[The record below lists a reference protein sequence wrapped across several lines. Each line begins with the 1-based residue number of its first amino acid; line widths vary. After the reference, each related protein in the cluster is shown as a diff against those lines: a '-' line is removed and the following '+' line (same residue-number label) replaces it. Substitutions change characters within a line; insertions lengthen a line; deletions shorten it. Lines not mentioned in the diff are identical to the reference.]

1 MKRLGIRFLFARCSR
16 ESKSK
21 HAAGH
26 AGAVRVRCGRRRD
39 PSVGQGDTGTGA
51 KACFGGCARRVHTM
65 SGFKFVV
72 NSVIAILICGL
83 AATARGETSSQ
94 ADGMVSG
101 SIVDESA
108 AVIPGATVNLLRQ
121 NSATQST
128 TSQAD
133 GTFSFEGV
141 TPGTYTLRAEIAG
154 FETYQET
161 IVVGPEP
168 VARLK
173 ITLRVRGLE
182 TDVTVEADEPADA
195 FSTSVS
201 NGATLRMGD
210 DFRRALPIVADD
222 FLGVVGNFF
231 YPGAQGSQGASVI
244 VDGVQGDQIDVPS
257 SALGTVRLNRNPYSA
272 LYQHPGQAR
281 LEVSTKRGRRSR
293 YDAGFEV
300 SERNTLFAA
309 RNAFAPATQ
318 ELGRRLLQPTLAG
331 PLPGKKSS
339 FYFTGQRFVHD
350 ESAVVNAETL
360 TGPVVANV
368 PTSHDHNSI
377 FARIQ
382 AWPNSLQTITGT
394 YGFSGHEYS
403 NQDAG
408 GFNLRERG
416 IATKKD
422 KHTLTLSHR
431 LLRASNWQNDFLFG
445 FVDQQDHAGSAATA
459 PAIDVND
466 AFSSGPSPRFD
477 RANRRSFSLENT
489 VRYLGR
495 AGHSL
500 VFGGRFRSDHVDAFD
515 ASNFAGTYEFADL
528 EAFHDRTP
536 LFFRINRG
544 DPNAA
549 FSVYEANGYVQD
561 EIRVRSQLTLTFGVR
576 YDWQS
581 TTSDRNNV
589 APRLAFAFAPENHKK
604 TIFRGGAGIFSDQ
617 LGRSAIE
624 QSQLRDGIRLHEV
637 VISGPSFP
645 NPFSSGADVSQLPS
659 TVRVAPGIRS
669 PSLSEASFSV
679 ERELRQRNTLT
690 AEYSWFRGTDLFR
703 SRNINAPLPG
713 TDLRPDPNFLN
724 INQVESSA
732 FLHSQALTVSWRGR
746 LGKVF
751 QPYAQ
756 YVFSKTTTN
765 TSGTFSVPANN
776 YDLRAET
783 GPADED
789 ARHRFNMMG
798 VVALPRG
805 FQTGL
810 VLSVRSGLPYDIT
823 TGLDDNNDTV
833 ANDRPVGITRNTGRG
848 PATAQLDLRISKSF
862 AVVRVQ
868 DGGQQQRRDTVDL
881 IVDLFNATNRTNYK
895 SIVGDMSSQFF
906 GRANVA
912 AAARTVQFSARYTFR
927 R

>member
-133 GTFSFEGV
+133 GTFSFDGV

-182 TDVTVEADEPADA
+182 TDVTVEADELADA

-293 YDAGFEV
+293 YDAGFEM

-589 APRLAFAFAPENHKK
+589 APRFAFAFAPENHKK

-783 GPADED
+783 GPADDD

-862 AVVRVQ
+862 AIVRVQ

>member
-133 GTFSFEGV
+133 GTFSFDGV

-293 YDAGFEV
+293 YDAGFEM

-783 GPADED
+783 GPADDD

-862 AVVRVQ
+862 AIVRVQ

-912 AAARTVQFSARYTFR
+912 AAARTVQFSARYTVR

>member
-133 GTFSFEGV
+133 GTFSFDGV

-293 YDAGFEV
+293 YDAGFEM

-624 QSQLRDGIRLHEV
+624 QSQLRDGIQLHEV

-783 GPADED
+783 GPADDD

-862 AVVRVQ
+862 AIVRVQ

>member
-1 MKRLGIRFLFARCSR
+1 MKRLGIRFLFARCSG

-26 AGAVRVRCGRRRD
+26 AGAVSVRCDRRRD
-39 PSVGQGDTGTGA
+39 PSVGQDDTGTGA
-51 KACFGGCARRVHTM
+51 KACFGGCARGVHTM

-94 ADGMVSG
+94 ADGTVSG

-108 AVIPGATVNLLRQ
+108 QVIPGATVNLLRP
-121 NSATQST
+121 NSATRST
-128 TSQAD
+128 TSKAD

-141 TPGTYTLRAEIAG
+141 APGTYTLRAEIAG
-154 FETYQET
+154 FDTYQKT
-161 IVVGPEP
+161 IDVGQEP
-168 VARLK
+168 VASLK
-173 ITLRVRGLE
+173 ITLRVRALE

-195 FSTSVS
+195 LSTSVS
-201 NGATLRMGD
+201 NSATLRMDD
-210 DFRRALPIVADD
+210 DFRRALPIVAND

-244 VDGVQGDQIDVPS
+244 VDGVQGDQIEVPS
-257 SALGTVRLNRNPYSA
+257 AAIGTVRLNRNPYSA

-293 YDAGFEV
+293 YDAGFEM

-309 RNAFAPATQ
+309 RNAFAPETQ

-339 FYFTGQRFVHD
+339 FYFTAQRFVHD

-368 PTSHDHNSI
+368 PTSHDQNSI

-394 YGFSGHEYS
+394 YGFSGHDYS

-408 GFNLRERG
+408 GFNLPERG
-416 IATKKD
+416 VATARH

-445 FVDQQDHAGSAATA
+445 FVDQQDHAGRAATA

-477 RANRRSFSLENT
+477 GANRRSFDLENT

-500 VFGGRFRSDHVDAFD
+500 LFGGRFRSDDVDAFD

-528 EAFHDRTP
+528 EGFHDRTP

-589 APRLAFAFAPENHKK
+589 APRFAFAFAPENHKK
-604 TIFRGGAGIFSDQ
+604 TIFRGGVGIFSDQ
-617 LGRSAIE
+617 LSRSAIE

-637 VISGPSFP
+637 VISDPSFP

-679 ERELRQRNTLT
+679 EQELRQRNRLT
-690 AEYSWFRGTDLFR
+690 VEYSWFRGTDLFR

-756 YVFSKTTTN
+756 YVFSRTTNN

-783 GPADED
+783 GPADDD

-805 FQTGL
+805 LQTGL

-862 AVVRVQ
+862 AILRVQ
-868 DGGQQQRRDTVDL
+868 DGGQQQRRDTFDL
-881 IVDLFNATNRTNYK
+881 IVDVFNATNRTNFK
-895 SIVGDMSSQFF
+895 AVVGDMSSPFF
-906 GRANVA
+906 GRANAA

>member
-293 YDAGFEV
+293 YDAGFEM

-589 APRLAFAFAPENHKK
+589 APRFAFAFAPENHKK

-783 GPADED
+783 GPADD
-789 ARHRFNMMG
+789 FKRAWCCRSG
-798 VVALPRG
+798 VDCPTTSQPDSTTTTTRLPMTGPSASPGTPVADRQLRNSTCG
-805 FQTGL
+805 FQRVLRLCAFRTGGSSNGATRSTSSWTCSTRRTGPITN
-810 VLSVRSGLPYDIT
+810 LSSGI
-823 TGLDDNNDTV
+823 
-833 ANDRPVGITRNTGRG
+833 
-848 PATAQLDLRISKSF
+848 
-862 AVVRVQ
+862 
-868 DGGQQQRRDTVDL
+868 
-881 IVDLFNATNRTNYK
+881 
-895 SIVGDMSSQFF
+895 
-906 GRANVA
+906 
-912 AAARTVQFSARYTFR
+912 
-927 R
+927 